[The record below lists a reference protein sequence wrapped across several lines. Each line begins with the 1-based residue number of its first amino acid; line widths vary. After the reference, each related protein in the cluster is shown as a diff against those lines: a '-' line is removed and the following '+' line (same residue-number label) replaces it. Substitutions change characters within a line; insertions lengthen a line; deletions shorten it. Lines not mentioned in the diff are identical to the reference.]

1 MAKLA
6 NSNTPTLQF
15 LKMAKNRKH
24 QSAAVRFG
32 PALKA
37 LLLCALLGGSGVGYV
52 WQRNQIDELGRQIAN
67 RETRLAALRDQN
79 KKLGDQLQMLRSPKP
94 LERRVRELKLG
105 LGQLQ
110 PGQVWRLPE
119 PLAPTSAETS
129 RQFSD
134 RQTRESRLAGSP

>member
-1 MAKLA
+1 
-6 NSNTPTLQF
+6 
-15 LKMAKNRKH
+15 MAKNRKY

-94 LERRVRELKLG
+94 LELRVRELKLG

-119 PLAPTSAETS
+119 PRAPTSAEAS
-129 RQFSD
+129 RQFAA
-134 RQTRESRLAGSP
+134 RQARESRLAGSP

>member
-1 MAKLA
+1 
-6 NSNTPTLQF
+6 
-15 LKMAKNRKH
+15 MAKNRKY

-52 WQRNQIDELGRQIAN
+52 WQRNQIDELGRQIAS

-94 LERRVRELKLG
+94 LEQRVRELKLG

-110 PGQVWRLPE
+110 PG
-119 PLAPTSAETS
+119 
-129 RQFSD
+129 
-134 RQTRESRLAGSP
+134 

>member
-1 MAKLA
+1 
-6 NSNTPTLQF
+6 
-15 LKMAKNRKH
+15 MAKNRKY

-52 WQRNQIDELGRQIAN
+52 WQRNQIDELGRQIVN

-79 KKLGDQLQMLRSPKP
+79 KKLGDQLQRLRSPKP
-94 LERRVRELKLG
+94 LELRVRELKLG

-129 RQFSD
+129 RPSAA
-134 RQTRESRLAGSP
+134 RQARESRLAGSP

>member
-1 MAKLA
+1 
-6 NSNTPTLQF
+6 
-15 LKMAKNRKH
+15 MAKNRKS
-24 QSAAVRFG
+24 QSAAIRFG

-79 KKLGDQLQMLRSPKP
+79 KKLGDQLQTLRSPKP
-94 LERRVRELKLG
+94 LEQRVRELKLG

-119 PLAPTSAETS
+119 PLAPTSADAS
-129 RQFSD
+129 RPFAD